1 MIKRGNT
8 VIAIPPGETIREFM
22 GAHEISVSDLSEVME
37 MTEEE
42 LNQLLDGD
50 TEEAKA
56 EITERT
62 AKWLE
67 SMFGPSADFWL
78 GLERRYRENLKKVE
92 EELKDG

>member
-1 MIKRGNT
+1 MIKRGKT
-8 VIAIPPGETIREFM
+8 VIAIPPGETIRELM
-22 GAHEISVSDLSEVME
+22 ESRGISVSDLREVME

-78 GLERRYRENLKKVE
+78 GLERRYREKLKTVE

>member
-1 MIKRGNT
+1 MIKRGKT
-8 VIAIPPGETIREFM
+8 VIAIPPGETIRELM
-22 GAHEISVSDLSEVME
+22 ESRGISVSDLSEVME
-37 MTEEE
+37 LTEEE

-67 SMFGPSADFWL
+67 SMFGPSAGFWL

-92 EELKDG
+92 EELEDG